1 MAAAASS
8 SSPERVRGVTRGIAL
23 SAAAAAM
30 IVIGACS
37 HYGRG
42 RRGKNGG
49 RAERANAAHEIKGV
63 GKLWISPI
71 PLHPMDGRTLPYFR
85 RTIEG

>member
-1 MAAAASS
+1 MPPRGSGCCILVIV
-8 SSPERVRGVTRGIAL
+8 RVRGVTRGIAL

-49 RAERANAAHEIKGV
+49 RAERAEGGEQMQFTTQA
-63 GKLWISPI
+63 LWISLI
-71 PLHPMDGRTLPYFR
+71 RLHPQVWDDVATF
-85 RTIEG
+85 

>member
-1 MAAAASS
+1 MPPRGGSGWILVIVRA
-8 SSPERVRGVTRGIAL
+8 RGVTRGIAL
-23 SAAAAAM
+23 SAAAAM

-49 RAERANAAHEIKGV
+49 RAERAEGGEQMQFTTQA
-63 GKLWISPI
+63 LWISLI
-71 PLHPMDGRTLPYFR
+71 RLHPQVWDDVATF
-85 RTIEG
+85 